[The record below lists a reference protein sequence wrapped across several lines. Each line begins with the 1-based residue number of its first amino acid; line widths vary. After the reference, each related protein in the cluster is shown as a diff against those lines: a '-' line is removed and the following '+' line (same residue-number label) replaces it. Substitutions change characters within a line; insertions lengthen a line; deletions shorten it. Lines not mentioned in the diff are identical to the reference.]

1 MKITRRDFLRLGGTF
16 LLSIS
21 VPVTTRG
28 GDREIPVLLYHD
40 ISHSYSDEYTISPSL
55 FAAQMEWLSNNGFR
69 AISLRGIPRLSENE
83 KAVVITFDD
92 GYVSYMDYA
101 FPLFREYGF
110 HSLINVIGSHAG
122 GFLSFVGNR
131 PVLSWDEYRYLLE
144 SGLVDIGCHSH
155 DLHAFSHRGAL
166 GVSAQ
171 RLEEDLNTFLA
182 TLGRETGTSTDILA
196 WPYGLYDEK
205 GISVAKKAGFRY
217 FLTSKDE
224 PFPVTGNYE
233 EIPRRTI
240 NNHYDLV
247 SLRLVVE
254 GRQ

>member
-1 MKITRRDFLRLGGTF
+1 MKITRRNFLRLGGMGI
-16 LLSIS
+16 LLVSM
-21 VPVTTRG
+21 PMKARG
-28 GDREIPVLLYHD
+28 AFREIPVLMYHD
-40 ISHSYSDEYTISPSL
+40 ISNSYSDDYTVSLSL
-55 FAAQMEWLSNNGFR
+55 FAAQMEWLYNNGFR
-69 AISLRGIPRLSENE
+69 AISLRDAPRLPENE

-110 HSLINVIGSHAG
+110 HSLINVIGSRAG
-122 GFLSFVGNR
+122 AFLHVNGNR
-131 PVLSWDEYRYLLE
+131 PTLSWDEYRYLLG
-144 SGLVDIGCHSH
+144 SGLVDIGCHTH

-171 RLEEDLNTFLA
+171 RLEEDLITFLG
-182 TLGRETGTSTDILA
+182 TLRRETGTSTDILS
-196 WPYGLYDEK
+196 WPYGLYDK
-205 GISVAKKAGFRY
+205 KSISAAKKAGFRY

-224 PFPVTGNYE
+224 PFAVPGNRE

-247 SLRLVVE
+247 SFRLVVE

>member
-1 MKITRRDFLRLGGTF
+1 MKITRRDFLRLGGMGI
-16 LLSIS
+16 LLASMPMRAHGTS
-21 VPVTTRG
+21 
-28 GDREIPVLLYHD
+28 REIPVLMYHD
-40 ISHSYSDEYTISPSL
+40 ISNTYSDDYTVSPSL
-55 FAAQMEWLSNNGFR
+55 FAAQMEWLYNNGFR
-69 AISLRGIPRLSENE
+69 AISLRDLLRLPENE
-83 KAVVITFDD
+83 KGVVITFDD

-122 GFLSFVGNR
+122 AFLHFAGNR
-131 PVLSWDEYRYLLE
+131 PMLSWDEYRYLLG
-144 SGLVDIGCHSH
+144 SGQVDIGCHSH

-171 RLEEDLNTFLA
+171 RLEEDLNAFLG
-182 TLGRETGTSTDILA
+182 TLKRETGTSTDILA

-205 GISVAKKAGFRY
+205 SISVAKKTGFRY

-224 PFPVTGNYE
+224 PFPVTGNPE

-247 SLRLVVE
+247 SFRLVVE